1 MYHIKQDKR
10 AEESVELICDGLMKC
25 LEEKN
30 INDITVS
37 DIQRSSTVS
46 RSTFYRNF
54 DGIDDVLSLMCDR
67 CFEEAFASGL
77 ETVSEAVF
85 RKWFEYGTL
94 LEAVV
99 QIRRTD
105 ILFNSLR
112 RSAAHLPALQGI
124 IDAADF
130 GDYLISIITS
140 TMAGI
145 FVTWIEHGRHDSEQ
159 ELMNKVKKSF
169 GTLTALKII

>member
-10 AEESVELICDGLMKC
+10 AEKSVELICDGLMKC

-145 FVTWIEHGRHDSEQ
+145 FVTWIEHGRQDSEQ